1 MHKFLVF
8 SVFALGAA
16 VAADHPVLGGTWV
29 LDPSNSA
36 IAGSKIKSETL
47 AIEQQPESVKLSE
60 TVTGTNGKAT
70 VSEISCNTAGESC
83 KVKDHGAAEVSF
95 WYNGA
100 MLVMSEM
107 RHGNDWVVKRR
118 LTPSVDRPHAG
129 YRGGSHLAPTQN
141 TETLTFTRQ

>member
-1 MHKFLVF
+1 MQKFLVL
-8 SVFALGAA
+8 SMFALGAA

-29 LDPSNSA
+29 LDPAHSA
-36 IAGSKIKSETL
+36 ISESKIKSETL

-70 VSEISCNTAGESC
+70 ISEISCNTAAESC

-95 WYNGA
+95 WYNGG
-100 MLVMSEM
+100 MLVMSET

-118 LTPSVDRPHAG
+118 LKPSQDGRTLVIEVI
-129 YRGGSHLAPTQN
+129 HLAPTQN